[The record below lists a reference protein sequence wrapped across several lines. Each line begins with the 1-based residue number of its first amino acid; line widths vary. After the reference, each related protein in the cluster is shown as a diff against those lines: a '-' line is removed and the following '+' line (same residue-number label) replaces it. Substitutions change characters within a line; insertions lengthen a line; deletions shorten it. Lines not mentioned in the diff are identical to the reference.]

1 MRSAAA
7 RSKDRFQDAGREL
20 PPALFLNQ
28 PGEYP
33 MDLRG
38 FAKFSL
44 VDYPGRIAC
53 IVFSGGCNLRCPFCH
68 NPCLVLDPASQ
79 PRVTEREFFKFLD
92 SRRGLLEGVVISGGE
107 PTLQKDLPE
116 FVAGIRERGFMVK
129 LDTNGTRPEVLSRLL
144 EAPGVDALG
153 IDYKLPAAR
162 YSEVA
167 ADPESGRELADK
179 VAASLR
185 LALASGI
192 EPDVR
197 TTVHRA
203 MLSPDD
209 LKRMWQELSALGVK
223 RWFLQQFNPVEVLAD
238 GLEKLETYADSELA
252 RLARSL
258 DPSGAVRVRGLHGRE
273 IQFDARQHAEL

>member
-1 MRSAAA
+1 
-7 RSKDRFQDAGREL
+7 
-20 PPALFLNQ
+20 
-28 PGEYP
+28 

-68 NPCLVLDPASQ
+68 NPCLVLDPTSQ

-209 LKRMWQELSALGVK
+209 LKRMW
-223 RWFLQQFNPVEVLAD
+223 
-238 GLEKLETYADSELA
+238 
-252 RLARSL
+252 
-258 DPSGAVRVRGLHGRE
+258 
-273 IQFDARQHAEL
+273 